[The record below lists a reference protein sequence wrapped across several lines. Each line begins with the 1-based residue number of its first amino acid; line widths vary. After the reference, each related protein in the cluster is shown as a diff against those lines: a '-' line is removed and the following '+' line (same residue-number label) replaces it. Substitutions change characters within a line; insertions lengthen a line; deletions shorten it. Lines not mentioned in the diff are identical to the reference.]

1 MDKPNYYAIIPAEV
15 RYSDIKPSAKLLY
28 GEITCL
34 SNLKGYCYATNN
46 YFSKLYGVSKNTISL
61 WIKDLNAAG
70 FITIEMIYKNKQII
84 ERRMTI
90 INFQMGVTKNDGGG
104 VIKNSEVNSTSINT
118 TRTSII
124 KRKEKFI
131 KDFNF
136 IGVSKKTREEFIS
149 YWSEE
154 NTSKTRMRFEMEK
167 TWDTQKR
174 LGRWINNSIKWDK
187 TNPVSKLESTISAHQ
202 KSKEMLDNMNN

>member
-118 TRTSII
+118 TRSSII